1 MLTDYMRELS
11 KYFQKFNLQI
21 SEHLPGD
28 KSAVTLPHTGKK
40 KKKKLATLGVSL
52 PLSFLHFLF
61 LNRSM
66 TLERQTERAKE
77 QITVKCLC
85 FKDYLEYVGKQFRK
99 WFMVY
104 GLWKWFMLSSIY
116 AFAFMLSKFF
126 TQKTLQYTFLHMS

>member
-11 KYFQKFNLQI
+11 MYFQKFNLQI

-28 KSAVTLPHTGKK
+28 KSAVTLPHTGE

-61 LNRSM
+61 INCSV

-85 FKDYLEYVGKQFRK
+85 LKDYLEYVGKQFRK
-99 WFMVY
+99 F
-104 GLWKWFMLSSIY
+104 
-116 AFAFMLSKFF
+116 
-126 TQKTLQYTFLHMS
+126 

>member
-99 WFMVY
+99 F
-104 GLWKWFMLSSIY
+104 
-116 AFAFMLSKFF
+116 
-126 TQKTLQYTFLHMS
+126 